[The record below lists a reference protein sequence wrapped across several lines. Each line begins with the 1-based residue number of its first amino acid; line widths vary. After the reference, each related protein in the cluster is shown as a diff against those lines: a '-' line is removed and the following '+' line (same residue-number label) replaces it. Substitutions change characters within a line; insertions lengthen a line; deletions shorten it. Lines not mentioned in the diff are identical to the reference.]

1 MKRLKAIYTYL
12 QQRYGSLG
20 NLVIFAIIALI
31 MVWFEALN
39 LVVSLEAGGGDKY
52 LAWMYACNLACLL
65 VVCIQLLRLD
75 GRRLLTYRTAD
86 ILQTSGSLVI
96 LLMIIRNLLSKHV
109 TSVVLDN
116 VAFYSEDVVFI
127 YLLGFVLVA
136 CAGMIRRAVKIKEEQ
151 DLTI

>member
-20 NLVIFAIIALI
+20 NLVVFAIIALI

-65 VVCIQLLRLD
+65 VIAIQLLRLD

-86 ILQTSGSLVI
+86 ILQTSGFLVI
-96 LLMIIRNLLSKHV
+96 LLMIIRGHLDDYV
-109 TSVVLDN
+109 TSVDLEN
-116 VAFYSEDVVFI
+116 VEFYSEDVLFI

>member
-1 MKRLKAIYTYL
+1 MKRLKDIYKYL
-12 QQRYGSLG
+12 QRRYGSLG
-20 NLVIFAIIALI
+20 NLVLFAIIALL

-39 LVVSLEAGGGDKY
+39 LIVSLETGGGDKY

-65 VVCIQLLRLD
+65 VVSIQLLRLD
-75 GRRLLTYRTAD
+75 GRRLLGNRTAN
-86 ILQTSGSLVI
+86 ILDTCGVSVI
-96 LLMIIRNLLSKHV
+96 LLMIIRSRLAKHV
-109 TSVVLDN
+109 TSVDLDN
-116 VAFYSEDVVFI
+116 VAFYSEDVAFI

>member
-20 NLVIFAIIALI
+20 NLVVFAIIALI

-39 LVVSLEAGGGDKY
+39 LVVS
-52 LAWMYACNLACLL
+52 MYACNLACLL
-65 VVCIQLLRLD
+65 VIAIQLLRLD
-75 GRRLLTYRTAD
+75 GRRLLSYRTAD
-86 ILQTSGSLVI
+86 ILNTCGLLVI

-109 TSVVLDN
+109 TSVDLDN

>member
-1 MKRLKAIYTYL
+1 
-12 QQRYGSLG
+12 
-20 NLVIFAIIALI
+20 

-65 VVCIQLLRLD
+65 VIAIQLLRLD
-75 GRRLLTYRTAD
+75 GRRLLSYRTAD